1 MIKAGQKIIRY
12 YSSKSLTL
20 KDVLASRCI
29 DQEVTARG
37 WIKTNRVM
45 KEHIFADIN
54 DGTSGENLQ
63 LVCGKADKAKL
74 GFGSA
79 VEATGVLSQ
88 TPKGQLEL
96 KVKDLKLLGGCPIAD
111 GVYPYVAR
119 QSYPPEYIRE
129 NLHFRSRVSTFNA
142 MIRCRH
148 NLTNIIN
155 NYLDKEGF
163 MQVHTPI
170 LTCKLKFNPLSIVTN
185 FFDFSF

>member
-1 MIKAGQKIIRY
+1 MIKAGQKIIRN

-54 DGTSGENLQ
+54 DGSSGENLQ

-96 KVKDLKLLGGCPIAD
+96 KVKDLKLLGGCPLAD

-129 NLHFRSRVSTFNA
+129 NLHFRSRVNTFNA

-148 NLTNIIN
+148 NLNNIIN

-185 FFDFSF
+185 FFVFSF